1 MRFLDQTAIY
11 YASYIFICMACLIF
25 GLFGQLLLI
34 YIFSIIYY
42 FFYVAYG
49 PYGLLCLECPL
60 DRQLFFVLSIHIE
73 FLVIL
78 FFTAAFY
85 IIFKQGIQKT
95 MEKKYKQLILETKGP
110 KGEVLWITLDNQ
122 KTMNAMS
129 DIMQQELLQLLNQIA
144 FDNSIR
150 CVVLTGSGA
159 KSFSSG
165 GDIELFRSFDR
176 VSGYDYAYNRG
187 NTIQH
192 LMNYMEKPIIAAV
205 NGYCFAGGM
214 ELALCCD
221 FIYAS
226 HNAKFGLPEI
236 NLGLLPGWGG
246 TVRLPRKIPVNKA
259 KEMIYRGE
267 ILTADQAYHWGLV
280 NKVLPSIDELYEAVD
295 QIVSEIIAK
304 APLALRAAKNIINNS
319 ITCEN
324 IEAALAIERGACS
337 WLLDS
342 EDSREGVNAFLDKRK
357 PQFKGI

>member
-1 MRFLDQTAIY
+1 M
-11 YASYIFICMACLIF
+11 
-25 GLFGQLLLI
+25 
-34 YIFSIIYY
+34 
-42 FFYVAYG
+42 
-49 PYGLLCLECPL
+49 
-60 DRQLFFVLSIHIE
+60 
-73 FLVIL
+73 
-78 FFTAAFY
+78 
-85 IIFKQGIQKT
+85 K
-95 MEKKYKQLILETKGP
+95 MEYEQLICERKGP
-110 KGEVLWITLDNQ
+110 NSEALWVTLNNP
-122 KTMNAMS
+122 KAMNAMS
-129 DIMQQELLQLLNQIA
+129 DTMQKELLYLFNEIA

-150 CVVLTGSGA
+150 CVVLTGAGE

-165 GDIELFRSFDR
+165 GDIELFKRFDR
-176 VSGYDYAYNRG
+176 VSGYDFAYARG

-221 FIYAS
+221 FICAS
-226 HNAKFGLPEI
+226 QNAKFGLLEI

-246 TVRLPRKIPVNKA
+246 TVRLPRRIPVNKA

-280 NKVLPSIDELYEAVD
+280 NHVLPSVPELYEAVD
-295 QIVSEIIAK
+295 KIVDEMVAK

-319 ITCEN
+319 VTCDS
-324 IEAALAIERGACS
+324 IEAALAIERGSCS

-342 EDSREGVNAFLDKRK
+342 EDSKEGVASFLEKRK

>member
-1 MRFLDQTAIY
+1 M
-11 YASYIFICMACLIF
+11 
-25 GLFGQLLLI
+25 
-34 YIFSIIYY
+34 
-42 FFYVAYG
+42 
-49 PYGLLCLECPL
+49 
-60 DRQLFFVLSIHIE
+60 
-73 FLVIL
+73 
-78 FFTAAFY
+78 
-85 IIFKQGIQKT
+85 K
-95 MEKKYKQLILETKGP
+95 KKYNQLICNKKGP
-110 KGEVLWITLDNQ
+110 NGEVLWVTLSNPEA
-122 KTMNAMS
+122 MNAMS
-129 DIMQQELLQLLNQIA
+129 DTMQKELLDLFNEIA

-150 CVVLTGSGA
+150 CVVLTGAGE

-165 GDIELFRSFDR
+165 GDIELFQSFDR
-176 VSGYDYAYNRG
+176 VSGYDFAYARG
-187 NTIQH
+187 NSIQH

-226 HNAKFGLPEI
+226 QNAKFGLLEI

-267 ILTADQAYHWGLV
+267 MLTADQAYHWGLV
-280 NKVLPSIDELYEAVD
+280 NNVLPSINDLYETVEKIVD
-295 QIVSEIIAK
+295 EMIAK

-319 ITCEN
+319 ITCDS

-342 EDSREGVNAFLDKRK
+342 EDSKEGVASFLEKRK
-357 PQFKGI
+357 PRFKGI

>member
-1 MRFLDQTAIY
+1 MI
-11 YASYIFICMACLIF
+11 
-25 GLFGQLLLI
+25 
-34 YIFSIIYY
+34 
-42 FFYVAYG
+42 
-49 PYGLLCLECPL
+49 
-60 DRQLFFVLSIHIE
+60 
-73 FLVIL
+73 
-78 FFTAAFY
+78 
-85 IIFKQGIQKT
+85 
-95 MEKKYKQLILETKGP
+95 EKKYKQLILETKGP
-110 KGEVLWITLDNQ
+110 ENEVLWITLDNQ
-122 KTMNAMS
+122 DAMNAMS
-129 DIMQQELLQLLNQIA
+129 DIMQKELFQLLNEIA

-150 CVVLTGSGA
+150 CVVLTGSGE

-165 GDIELFRSFDR
+165 GDIELFKSLDR
-176 VSGYDYAYNRG
+176 VSGYDFAYARG
-187 NTIQH
+187 NTVQH
-192 LMNYMEKPIIAAV
+192 LLNYMEKPIIAAV

-226 HNAKFGLPEI
+226 QNAKFGLLEI

-280 NKVLPSIDELYEAVD
+280 NKVLPSVDELYKAVG
-295 QIVSEIIAK
+295 QIVDEMMAK

-319 ITCEN
+319 ITCDS

-342 EDSREGVNAFLDKRK
+342 EDSKEGVASFLEKRK

>member
-1 MRFLDQTAIY
+1 M
-11 YASYIFICMACLIF
+11 
-25 GLFGQLLLI
+25 
-34 YIFSIIYY
+34 
-42 FFYVAYG
+42 
-49 PYGLLCLECPL
+49 
-60 DRQLFFVLSIHIE
+60 
-73 FLVIL
+73 
-78 FFTAAFY
+78 
-85 IIFKQGIQKT
+85 
-95 MEKKYKQLILETKGP
+95 KYEQLICKKRGP
-110 KGEVLWITLDNQ
+110 NGEALWVTLNNQ
-122 KTMNAMS
+122 EAMNAMS
-129 DIMQQELLQLLNQIA
+129 DTMQKELLYLFKEIA

-150 CVVLTGSGA
+150 CVVLTGAGE

-165 GDIELFRSFDR
+165 GDIELFQSFDR
-176 VSGYDYAYNRG
+176 VSGYDFAYARG
-187 NTIQH
+187 NSIQH

-226 HNAKFGLPEI
+226 QNAKFGLLEI

-267 ILTADQAYHWGLV
+267 MITADQAYHWGLV
-280 NKVLPSIDELYEAVD
+280 NHVLPSIHDLYETVEKIVD
-295 QIVSEIIAK
+295 EMISK

-319 ITCEN
+319 ITCDS

-342 EDSREGVNAFLDKRK
+342 EDSKEGVASFLERRK
-357 PQFKGI
+357 PRFKGI

>member
-1 MRFLDQTAIY
+1 MKMEYEQLNCERK
-11 YASYIFICMACLIF
+11 
-25 GLFGQLLLI
+25 GQNAEALWVTLNN
-34 YIFSIIYY
+34 
-42 FFYVAYG
+42 
-49 PYGLLCLECPL
+49 
-60 DRQLFFVLSIHIE
+60 
-73 FLVIL
+73 
-78 FFTAAFY
+78 
-85 IIFKQGIQKT
+85 
-95 MEKKYKQLILETKGP
+95 P
-110 KGEVLWITLDNQ
+110 KA
-122 KTMNAMS
+122 MNAMS
-129 DIMQQELLQLLNQIA
+129 DTMQRELLHLFNEIS

-150 CVVLTGSGA
+150 CVVLTGAGE

-165 GDIELFRSFDR
+165 GDIELFQSFDR
-176 VSGYDYAYNRG
+176 VSGYDFAYARG

-226 HNAKFGLPEI
+226 QNAKFGLLEI

-280 NKVLPSIDELYEAVD
+280 NNVLTSVNELYESVD
-295 QIVSEIIAK
+295 KIVDEMVNK

-319 ITCEN
+319 ITCDS
-324 IEAALAIERGACS
+324 IEAALAIERGSCS

-342 EDSREGVNAFLDKRK
+342 EDSKEGVASFLEKRK
-357 PQFKGI
+357 PQFRGM